1 MKKFSITLILM
12 CLILFTLCLSGC
24 SDSEKAKVDSNIK
37 TVEELNQPVRIQV
50 ILGCGETYEFSGIR
64 KGMVFNCDDGYE
76 IHTSTTNSSTIRIYN
91 DGELV
96 FVSSNATV
104 LLPDRMP

>member
-1 MKKFSITLILM
+1 MKRFSVILM
-12 CLILFTLCLSGC
+12 LLCMMLSCLCLSGC
-24 SDSEKAKVDSNIK
+24 SDSEKAKVDSNIESIK
-37 TVEELNQPVRIQV
+37 ESKQPERIQV
-50 ILGCGETYEFSGIR
+50 ILGSGEVYEFSGFR
-64 KGMVFNCDDGYE
+64 KGMFFNCDGGYE
-76 IHTSTTNSSTIRIYN
+76 IHTSTTNSSTIRIYY